1 MTAHKIPDEEHT
13 PETCSAK
20 PGEPKSTDAVTA
32 AAVLLSAAVANFQL
46 AFNDCVITSGS
57 CPLTDGGRCSHE
69 ERENTLRESCQSLLS
84 QRTELIQKYN
94 ELVERF
100 NELQR
105 NHRVLLH
112 KHTTY
117 VNHFGECDKHKNT

>member
-1 MTAHKIPDEEHT
+1 MTAQKIPDEEHT
-13 PETCSAK
+13 AETCSAK
-20 PGEPKSTDAVTA
+20 PGDANQTDAVAA
-32 AAVLLSAAVANFQL
+32 AAVVLSAAVANFQL
-46 AFNDCVITSGS
+46 AFNDCVINSGS
-57 CPLTDGGRCSHE
+57 CPLRCSHE

-117 VNHFGECDKHKNT
+117 VNHFGECGKHKNT